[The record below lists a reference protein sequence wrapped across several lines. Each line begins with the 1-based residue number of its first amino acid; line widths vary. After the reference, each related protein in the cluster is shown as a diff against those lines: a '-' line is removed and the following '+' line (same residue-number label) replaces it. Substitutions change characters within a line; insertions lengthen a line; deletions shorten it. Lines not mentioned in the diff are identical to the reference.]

1 MKKTTIGR
9 VGSLALCVLAALPA
23 LANTIPVRGTSRN
36 GDDSIAPF
44 WNLMGPTSLLTLTK
58 GTDKVMVKYQVVC
71 PTQDVSS
78 VVDPTNTQNAG
89 TCAGGQYLYIFQ
101 LRSTATNI
109 TVLLSGLMGFTPDA
123 NDPNYGV
130 MLCDP
135 TNDLQMCT
143 TATQDQLPA
152 ITFTTS
158 GTGNGTASFF
168 IPSFP
173 NFKAGKN
180 HQGQG
185 LTIFVL
191 TTLNQ
196 PRPVT
201 IPRIALK

>member
-1 MKKTTIGR
+1 MKSVTARIG
-9 VGSLALCVLAALPA
+9 GIALSLLVALPA
-23 LANTIPVRGTSRN
+23 LAGVIPVRGTSRN
-36 GDDSIAPF
+36 GEDSIAPF

-58 GTDKVMVKYQVVC
+58 GTEKVMVKYQVVC

-78 VVDPTNTQNAG
+78 VVDSTNTQNAG
-89 TCAGGQYLYIFQ
+89 TCAGGSYLYIFQ
-101 LRSTATNI
+101 LRSTATNV

-152 ITFTTS
+152 ITFSTS
-158 GTGNGTASFF
+158 GATNGTASFF

-173 NFKAGKN
+173 NFPAGKN

-191 TTLNQ
+191 TTLGQ

>member
-1 MKKTTIGR
+1 MKSITARIG
-9 VGSLALCVLAALPA
+9 GLALSLLVALPA
-23 LANTIPVRGTSRN
+23 LAGTIPVRGTSRN
-36 GDDSIAPF
+36 GEDSISPF

-89 TCAGGQYLYIFQ
+89 TCEGGSYLYIFQ
-101 LRSTATNI
+101 LRSTATNM

-123 NDPNYGV
+123 DAPNYGV

-135 TNDLQMCT
+135 TNDLQLCT

-158 GTGNGTASFF
+158 GATNGTASFF

-191 TTLNQ
+191 TNLNQ

>member
-1 MKKTTIGR
+1 MKSISARIG
-9 VGSLALCVLAALPA
+9 GIALSLLVALPA
-23 LANTIPVRGTSRN
+23 FAGIIPVRGTSRN
-36 GDDSIAPF
+36 GEDGSAAF

-78 VVDPTNTQNAG
+78 VVDSTNTQNAG
-89 TCAGGQYLYIFQ
+89 TCEGGSYLYIFQ

-123 NDPNYGV
+123 DAPNYGV

-152 ITFTTS
+152 ITFS
-158 GTGNGTASFF
+158 
-168 IPSFP
+168 
-173 NFKAGKN
+173 
-180 HQGQG
+180 
-185 LTIFVL
+185 
-191 TTLNQ
+191 
-196 PRPVT
+196 
-201 IPRIALK
+201 

>member
-1 MKKTTIGR
+1 MKSITARIG
-9 VGSLALCVLAALPA
+9 GLALCLSIALPA
-23 LANTIPVRGTSRN
+23 LAGTIPVRGTSRN
-36 GDDSIAPF
+36 GDDSIATL

-58 GTDKVMVKYQVVC
+58 GTEKVMVKYQVVC
-71 PTQDVSS
+71 PSQDVSS
-78 VVDPTNTQNAG
+78 VVDSTNQQNAG
-89 TCAGGQYLYIFQ
+89 TCSGGSYLYIFQ
-101 LRSTATNI
+101 LRSTATNV

-123 NDPNYGV
+123 NAPNYGV

-152 ITFTTS
+152 ITFTTTGTNN
-158 GTGNGTASFF
+158 GTGQFF

-191 TTLNQ
+191 TNLNQ

-201 IPRIALK
+201 IPRISLQ

>member
-1 MKKTTIGR
+1 MKSISVRIGGL
-9 VGSLALCVLAALPA
+9 VLSLLVALPA
-23 LANTIPVRGTSRN
+23 LAGIIPVRGTSRN
-36 GDDSIAPF
+36 GDDSIAPL

-58 GTDKVMVKYQVVC
+58 GTQKVMVKYQVVC

-78 VVDPTNTQNAG
+78 VVDPTNNQNAG
-89 TCAGGQYLYIFQ
+89 TCEGGSYLYIFQ
-101 LRSTATNI
+101 LRSTATNV

-152 ITFTTS
+152 ITFSTS
-158 GTGNGTASFF
+158 GATNGTASFF

-173 NFKAGKN
+173 SFKAGKN

-191 TTLNQ
+191 TTLGQ

>member
-1 MKKTTIGR
+1 MKSIAARIG
-9 VGSLALCVLAALPA
+9 GIALSLLITLPA
-23 LANTIPVRGTSRN
+23 LAGVIPVRGTSRN

-58 GTDKVMVKYQVVC
+58 GTEKVMVKYQVVC
-71 PTQDVSS
+71 SLQDVSS

-89 TCAGGQYLYIFQ
+89 TCEGGSYLYIFQ
-101 LRSTATNI
+101 LRSTATNV

-152 ITFTTS
+152 ITFSTT
-158 GTGNGTASFF
+158 GATNGTASFF

-191 TTLNQ
+191 TNLNQ